1 MTTNITDA
9 HGHNFEVLTS
19 GQYINFVLF
28 SSAID
33 GAPAAAIA
41 VPSECRELIARGAT
55 MAINHSG
62 GKDSQC
68 MTILLSRLVPRE
80 QLLVVHAPSARSH
93 GPMRK
98 RESRRRLLH

>member
-33 GAPAAAIA
+33 GAPAAAIT
-41 VPSECRELIARGAT
+41 VPSECRELIARGT
-55 MAINHSG
+55 PMAINHSG

>member
-1 MTTNITDA
+1 M
-9 HGHNFEVLTS
+9 HNSLPLLNPNYS
-19 GQYINFVLF
+19 
-28 SSAID
+28 
-33 GAPAAAIA
+33 IA
-41 VPSECRELIARGAT
+41 NVHPSECRELIARGT
-55 MAINHSG
+55 PMAINHSG